1 MSEPVDIEVVGGPE
15 TSNFSKSELGAFA
28 PKEEAASAVTTTTEV
43 KTTPTEVATE
53 ATLTSES
60 PAWMWADGI
69 KGEGDKPEYLLEKY
83 KSVAEQAR
91 ALPEALKRFGAF
103 KGAPEAYSF
112 DNLPEGID
120 KASPIL
126 QGFTDTFK
134 EMNLDQQGFE
144 KMASKFA
151 EIGNSMAA
159 KSQEEIVRE
168 AGSKE
173 VVDRVANWAKNFS
186 PEVQE
191 SIKEWSL
198 SGKDIKA
205 LDMIRAGRA
214 NSVAPTANQFESR
227 HSYETVKAIEAE
239 KNKNWK
245 QYQNDEA
252 YRSEIA
258 RRWEEAD
265 NREQSMRG

>member
-1 MSEPVDIEVVGGPE
+1 
-15 TSNFSKSELGAFA
+15 
-28 PKEEAASAVTTTTEV
+28 
-43 KTTPTEVATE
+43 
-53 ATLTSES
+53 
-60 PAWMWADGI
+60 MWADGI